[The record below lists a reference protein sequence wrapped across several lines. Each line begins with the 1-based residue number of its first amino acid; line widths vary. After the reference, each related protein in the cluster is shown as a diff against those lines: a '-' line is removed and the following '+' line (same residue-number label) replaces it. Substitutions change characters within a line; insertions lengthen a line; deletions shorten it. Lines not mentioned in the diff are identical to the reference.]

1 MLAVKSNPGSIQ
13 VAPVASDDPKSNPS
27 SHGEDPN
34 KAPILTWSQIL
45 RSSLAAGL
53 GVQSSRNRERDFAD
67 GSPRRFIV
75 MGVVLTMLFIA
86 SLVTVIRIIT
96 G

>member
-1 MLAVKSNPGSIQ
+1 M
-13 VAPVASDDPKSNPS
+13 ASEDPKSNAS

-34 KAPILTWSQIL
+34 QAPTLTWSQIL

-53 GVQSSRNRERDFAD
+53 GVQSSRNRQRDFAE

-86 SLVTVIRIIT
+86 SLVTVIQIIT

>member
-1 MLAVKSNPGSIQ
+1 M
-13 VAPVASDDPKSNPS
+13 ASDDPKSNSS
-27 SHGEDPN
+27 SHEEDPN
-34 KAPILTWSQIL
+34 QAPTLTWSQIF

-53 GVQSSRNRERDFAD
+53 GVQSSRNRQRDFAD
-67 GSPRRFIV
+67 ESPSGFIV
-75 MGVVLTMLFIA
+75 MGLVLTMLFIA

>member
-1 MLAVKSNPGSIQ
+1 M
-13 VAPVASDDPKSNPS
+13 ASDDPKSNAS

-34 KAPILTWSQIL
+34 QAPTLTWSQIL
-45 RSSLAAGL
+45 RSSLAAVL
-53 GVQSSRNRERDFAD
+53 GVQTSRNRQRDFAD

-86 SLVTVIRIIT
+86 SLVTVIWIIT

>member
-1 MLAVKSNPGSIQ
+1 
-13 VAPVASDDPKSNPS
+13 VASDDPKSNAS

-34 KAPILTWSQIL
+34 QAPTLTWSQIL

-53 GVQSSRNRERDFAD
+53 GVQSNRNRERDFAD

-86 SLVTVIRIIT
+86 SLVTVIRIIA

>member
-1 MLAVKSNPGSIQ
+1 M
-13 VAPVASDDPKSNPS
+13 ASEDPKSNAS

-34 KAPILTWSQIL
+34 QAPTLTWSQIL

-53 GVQSSRNRERDFAD
+53 GVQSSRNRQRDFAD

-86 SLVTVIRIIT
+86 SLVTVIQIIT

>member
-1 MLAVKSNPGSIQ
+1 M
-13 VAPVASDDPKSNPS
+13 ASDDPRSNAS
-27 SHGEDPN
+27 SNGEDPN
-34 KAPILTWSQIL
+34 KAPTLTWSQIL

-53 GVQSSRNRERDFAD
+53 GVQSSRNRQRDFAD

-75 MGVVLTMLFIA
+75 MGLVLTMLFIA

>member
-1 MLAVKSNPGSIQ
+1 M
-13 VAPVASDDPKSNPS
+13 ASEDPKSNAA

-34 KAPILTWSQIL
+34 RAPTLTWSQIL

-53 GVQSSRNRERDFAD
+53 GIQSSRNRQRDFAD

-75 MGVVLTMLFIA
+75 MGMVLTMLFIA

>member
-1 MLAVKSNPGSIQ
+1 M
-13 VAPVASDDPKSNPS
+13 ASDDPKSNAS

-34 KAPILTWSQIL
+34 QAPPLTWSQIL

-53 GVQSSRNRERDFAD
+53 GVQSSRNRERDFSD

>member
-1 MLAVKSNPGSIQ
+1 MP
-13 VAPVASDDPKSNPS
+13 SDDPKSYAP
-27 SHGEDPN
+27 SHGEAPN
-34 KAPILTWSQIL
+34 QAPTLTWSQIL

-53 GVQSSRNRERDFAD
+53 GVQSSRNRQRDFAD

-75 MGVVLTMLFIA
+75 MGLVLTILFIA
-86 SLVTVIRIIT
+86 LLITVIRIVT

>member
-1 MLAVKSNPGSIQ
+1 M
-13 VAPVASDDPKSNPS
+13 ASDDPKSYAS
-27 SHGEDPN
+27 SHGETPN
-34 KAPILTWSQIL
+34 QAPTLTWSQIL

-53 GVQSSRNRERDFAD
+53 GVQSSRNRERDFSD

-75 MGVVLTMLFIA
+75 MGLVLTMLFIA

>member
-1 MLAVKSNPGSIQ
+1 M
-13 VAPVASDDPKSNPS
+13 ASDDPKSNAS

-34 KAPILTWSQIL
+34 QAPTLTWSQIL

-53 GVQSSRNRERDFAD
+53 AVQSSRNRQRDFAD
-67 GSPRRFIV
+67 RSPRRFIV
-75 MGVVLTMLFIA
+75 IGVVLTMLFIA

>member
-1 MLAVKSNPGSIQ
+1 M
-13 VAPVASDDPKSNPS
+13 ASDDPRSNAS

-34 KAPILTWSQIL
+34 KATTLTWSQFL

-53 GVQSSRNRERDFAD
+53 GVQSSRNRERDFSD

-75 MGVVLTMLFIA
+75 MGLVLTMLFIA

>member
-1 MLAVKSNPGSIQ
+1 M
-13 VAPVASDDPKSNPS
+13 ASDDPENDAS
-27 SHGEDPN
+27 SDGDPPN
-34 KAPILTWSQIL
+34 TAPKLTWSRIL

-53 GVQSSRNRERDFAD
+53 GVQSSRNRERDFAA

-75 MGVVLTMLFIA
+75 MGLLLTTLFIA
-86 SLVTVIRIIT
+86 SLVTVIRVIT

>member
-1 MLAVKSNPGSIQ
+1 M
-13 VAPVASDDPKSNPS
+13 ASDDPKNYAS
-27 SHGEDPN
+27 SHGEAPN
-34 KAPILTWSQIL
+34 QAPTLTWSQIL

-53 GVQSSRNRERDFAD
+53 GVQSSRNRQRDFAD

>member
-1 MLAVKSNPGSIQ
+1 M
-13 VAPVASDDPKSNPS
+13 ASEDPKSNAS

-34 KAPILTWSQIL
+34 QAPTVTWSQIL

-53 GVQSSRNRERDFAD
+53 GVQSSRNRQRDFAD

-86 SLVTVIRIIT
+86 SLVTVIQIIT

>member
-1 MLAVKSNPGSIQ
+1 M
-13 VAPVASDDPKSNPS
+13 ASDDPRSNAS

-34 KAPILTWSQIL
+34 QAPTLTWSQIL

-53 GVQSSRNRERDFAD
+53 GVQTSRNRQRDFAD

>member
-1 MLAVKSNPGSIQ
+1 MASN
-13 VAPVASDDPKSNPS
+13 DPKSNAS

-34 KAPILTWSQIL
+34 QAPTLTWSQIL

-53 GVQSSRNRERDFAD
+53 GVQSSRNRQRDFAD

-75 MGVVLTMLFIA
+75 MGVVLTMLFIS

>member
-1 MLAVKSNPGSIQ
+1 M
-13 VAPVASDDPKSNPS
+13 ASDDPENDAS
-27 SHGEDPN
+27 SDGDHPN
-34 KAPILTWSQIL
+34 TAPTLRWSQIL

-53 GVQSSRNRERDFAD
+53 GVQSSRNRERDFAA
-67 GSPRRFIV
+67 GSLRRFIG
-75 MGVVLTMLFIA
+75 MGLMLTTLFIA

>member
-1 MLAVKSNPGSIQ
+1 M
-13 VAPVASDDPKSNPS
+13 ASDDPERNTS
-27 SHGEDPN
+27 SHGDDSN
-34 KAPILTWSQIL
+34 TAPKLTWSQIL

-53 GVQSSRNRERDFAD
+53 GVQSSRNRERDFAA

-75 MGVVLTMLFIA
+75 MGLLLTTLFIA
-86 SLVTVIRIIT
+86 SLVTVIRVIT

>member
-1 MLAVKSNPGSIQ
+1 M
-13 VAPVASDDPKSNPS
+13 APDDPKSNAS

-34 KAPILTWSQIL
+34 KAPTLTWTQIL

-53 GVQSSRNRERDFAD
+53 GVQSSRNRERDFVD

-75 MGVVLTMLFIA
+75 MGLVLTILFIA
-86 SLVTVIRIIT
+86 LLITVIRIVT

>member
-1 MLAVKSNPGSIQ
+1 M
-13 VAPVASDDPKSNPS
+13 ASEDPKSNAS
-27 SHGEDPN
+27 SHGEGPN
-34 KAPILTWSQIL
+34 QAPTLTWSQIL

-53 GVQSSRNRERDFAD
+53 GVQSSRNRQRDFAD

-86 SLVTVIRIIT
+86 SLVTVIQIIT

>member
-1 MLAVKSNPGSIQ
+1 M
-13 VAPVASDDPKSNPS
+13 ASDDPRSNAS

-34 KAPILTWSQIL
+34 QAPTLTWSQIL
-45 RSSLAAGL
+45 RSSLAAVL
-53 GVQSSRNRERDFAD
+53 GVQTSRNRQRDFAD

-86 SLVTVIRIIT
+86 SLVTVIWIIT

>member
-1 MLAVKSNPGSIQ
+1 M
-13 VAPVASDDPKSNPS
+13 ASDGPKSNAS
-27 SHGEDPN
+27 SHGDDPN
-34 KAPILTWSQIL
+34 NAPTLTCSQIL

-53 GVQSSRNRERDFAD
+53 GVQSSRNRQRDFAD
-67 GSPRRFIV
+67 GSPSRFIV
-75 MGVVLTMLFIA
+75 MGLVLTKLFIA